1 MEGAMRSGGL
11 EHHALGR
18 ERPRAGLGERSN
30 YRPGGDGWAAVQ
42 KQGEVPPAAA
52 EAPEAR
58 LLPPDHKLPCPFL

>member
-1 MEGAMRSGGL
+1 MLWEENVPGQDWESAVTIGLVVMR
-11 EHHALGR
+11 
-18 ERPRAGLGERSN
+18 
-30 YRPGGDGWAAVQ
+30 WAAVQ